1 MVCRSFRVRAFVP
14 MSLLGLLAAGCGGA
28 GDAAPVQPGR
38 VALAVDTTV
47 LAPDPATT
55 VPPVDLARFGSPR
68 IAAVHRVTTP
78 PNTPFRFDLVTW
90 QEGSQG
96 SVMVSLGH
104 AADGESAPGGGVES
118 LAAAGLVPTGSGLA
132 GSDVWITA
140 NGDGL
145 ARLSVQG
152 SIERPQVLVA
162 TGPEGGATIVSIELG
177 ERSIVNQAATTAPPH
192 PSISARSTI
201 YSSDAWNF
209 GLPAIAVSGDRTS
222 IVAYEGDRQTG
233 MSFARY
239 EMRMQHD
246 RATGA
251 VTGGGS
257 VQVGNDLGNW
267 RNCEVAALYNVLA
280 VARSEPDQALLRLS
294 FDRGATFGQELG
306 FGVGQGQTH
315 LAQLAIAANY
325 TIALAYWQTA
335 WSGELQLM
343 LVEGWPTAMDP
354 NGSPLVYQ
362 FQVPVVLRSMPA
374 ASTPLTTGIAWSS
387 GGDLVVGYAAS
398 TWASAGVGW
407 SSTTEFRCMSR
418 PWGGA
423 MRDVL
428 VDTEQVFGR
437 DPSVAVLG
445 SGGSMQVFYAYE
457 VQDGVR
463 LATSSDGG
471 AAFTMAAT
479 FGGAG
484 AHLPSVFARERNG
497 ATKVDVLYLTSAA
510 YGTELHHA
518 RWADFGTSG
527 REDFRITGASM
538 VPTPA
543 QGPRYG
549 GNGMTPPFDYGW
561 RTTQVSWLGYDAA
574 IDGDQIVAVVDEVT
588 FDAAYL
594 CLAMFQSFGGSQ
606 TTTAGMLPPIFRSA
620 NPPPLA
626 PGMTQSLPA
635 ADPAHSHQLQI
646 LRID

>member
-1 MVCRSFRVRAFVP
+1 MVRRSRRVRAFVS
-14 MSLLGLLAAGCGGA
+14 MSLLGLLAAGCGGG
-28 GDAAPVQPGR
+28 GDATPGQPGR

-47 LAPDPATT
+47 LQPDPTAP
-55 VPPVDLARFGSPR
+55 VPAVDLARFGSPR
-68 IAAVHRVTTP
+68 VAAVHRVTTP
-78 PNTPFRFDLVTW
+78 PDTPFRFDLVTW

-104 AADGESAPGGGVES
+104 AADGESTPSGGVES
-118 LAAAGLVPTGSGLA
+118 LAVAGLLPTGSGLS
-132 GSDVWITA
+132 GSDVWISA

-145 ARLSVQG
+145 ARLTVQG

-162 TGPEGGATIVSIELG
+162 VGPEGDATLVSIELG

-222 IVAYEGDRQTG
+222 IVAYEGDRQAG

-246 RATGA
+246 RLTGA

-257 VQVGNDLGNW
+257 VQAGNDLGNW
-267 RNCEVAALYNVLA
+267 RNCEVGALYNVLA
-280 VARSEPDQALLRLS
+280 VARSEPDQAFLRLS

-343 LVEGWPTAMDP
+343 LVEGWPTATDP

-362 FQVPVVLRSMPA
+362 FQAPIVLRSMPA

-398 TWASAGVGW
+398 TWASAGMGW

-423 MRDVL
+423 MHDVL
-428 VDTEQVFGR
+428 VDSEQVFGR

-445 SGGSMQVFYAYE
+445 SGSSMQVFYAYE

-471 AAFTMAAT
+471 ATFALGPT
-479 FGGAG
+479 FGAPG
-484 AHLPSVFARERNG
+484 AHLPSVFARARNG
-497 ATKVDVLYLTSAA
+497 ATKVDVLYLASAA
-510 YGTELHHA
+510 NGNELHHA
-518 RWADFGTSG
+518 RWADFGVSA

-538 VPTPA
+538 VPTPP
-543 QGPRYG
+543 QGPRIG

-561 RTTQVSWLGYDAA
+561 RSTQVSWLGYDAA
-574 IDGDQIVAVVDEVT
+574 LDGDQIVAVVDEVT
-588 FDAAYL
+588 FDEAFV
-594 CLAMFQSFGGSQ
+594 CLAMFQGFFGQSS
-606 TTTAGMLPPIFRSA
+606 TTAGSLPPIFQSA
-620 NPPPLA
+620 SPPPLA
-626 PGMTQSLPA
+626 PGMTQALPA
-635 ADPAHSHQLQI
+635 VDPAHSHQLQI
-646 LRID
+646 VRID